1 MLVKPKP
8 PALDD
13 ALNWLYILAVD
24 ALVLRFWG
32 LQSFLFLA
40 YSSLLGGGLHPM
52 AGHFIAEHYVFVDG
66 QETYSYYGAL
76 NWITYN
82 VGYHVEHHDFPRIPG
97 TRLPALH
104 RIAPEFYQHLYHHT
118 SWVWVIWTYITC
130 PAMGPFARYK
140 RKNYFETKA
149 ARIKSKVRSEWRDAH
164 EQHVSPHAVW

>member
-66 QETYSYYGAL
+66 QETYSYFSLPYCQGPKPFISHYHETLGEAL
-76 NWITYN
+76 Q
-82 VGYHVEHHDFPRIPG
+82 G
-97 TRLPALH
+97 TEL
-104 RIAPEFYQHLYHHT
+104 EFSGLEIQ
-118 SWVWVIWTYITC
+118 
-130 PAMGPFARYK
+130 F
-140 RKNYFETKA
+140 
-149 ARIKSKVRSEWRDAH
+149 KSELFLK
-164 EQHVSPHAVW
+164 